1 MRAEIEN
8 GKMKLFG
15 EAKVKKSTIEVETS
29 EFGKLVF
36 DRATGKAKNGHAS
49 ITNLA
54 DILADAPEEGAAK
67 FVVALVRYGG
77 YGEGKYEQIL
87 TMKVARNTARKFVG
101 QITAVEDIT
110 PGGSYKV
117 GGVYENDESYERLN
131 GVFEDRSGLIE
142 RMANNLVYDA
152 KRYMSNPIPEPDRYG
167 EDRKGWTVPFSH
179 RYRPFLTTSD
189 IQAAIE
195 RERSDRDTSPEVM
208 DYVEQLLLKGMTP
221 TLVMVPAGKDVK

>member
-54 DILADAPEEGAAK
+54 DILADTPEEVAAK

-101 QITAVEDIT
+101 QITNVEDII

-117 GGVYENDESYERLN
+117 GGLYERDGSYERLN
-131 GVFEDRSGLIE
+131 GVFEDRSKLIE
-142 RMANNLVYDA
+142 RMANDLVDNA
-152 KRYMSNPIPEPDRYG
+152 NRYMSNPIPEPDRYG
-167 EDRKGWTVPFSH
+167 EDCKGWTVPFSH